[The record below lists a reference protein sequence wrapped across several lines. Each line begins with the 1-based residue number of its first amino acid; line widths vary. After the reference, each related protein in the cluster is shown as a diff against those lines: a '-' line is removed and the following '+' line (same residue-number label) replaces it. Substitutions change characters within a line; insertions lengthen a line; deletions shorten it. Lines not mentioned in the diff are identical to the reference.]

1 MKCIWISKKYYPEF
15 PIIEL
20 CLHVSVHS
28 DYFQSFSMDN
38 KLDFSGTVI
47 VYFCPIPGGVQGLDE
62 WGLGQLD
69 LVPNL
74 VVSEPVHSRG
84 IGIRWSLSFLRTQ
97 DMLWFYEN
105 QESFDFGP
113 KPLEFLWLFL
123 KSLNDELNFYV
134 EE

>member
-1 MKCIWISKKYYPEF
+1 MFQCTQ
-15 PIIEL
+15 IIFN
-20 CLHVSVHS
+20 HS
-28 DYFQSFSMDN
+28 AWRFSNN

-84 IGIRWSLSFLRTQ
+84 IGIR
-97 DMLWFYEN
+97 
-105 QESFDFGP
+105 
-113 KPLEFLWLFL
+113 
-123 KSLNDELNFYV
+123 
-134 EE
+134 